1 MESSDNKTDNKT
13 STPSSTHSTSTPAD
27 PPTSTHSTTTPPA
40 STHSTSTP
48 TPVSTDNSSS
58 TPAVPPSSTPAST
71 EVFSTPASTKFSTPA
86 STEFSTPVAP
96 PSSTPDSTEL
106 FSTPVPSTIPLS
118 TPTTPSTHAPPTP
131 DTPTLPHTTPDPTP
145 DTPTLPHPTPDPTL
159 PLTTPDTHK
168 STTSSHSSST
178 SSRSSSPIT
187 PPFSPSN
194 SPIPSFLAP
203 SPPTECSPTPNPP
216 TESPPTPSPP
226 SENSPT
232 PSPPTENSPTE
243 NSPTEN
249 SPTENSPTENSP
261 TESPPTPSPPTPS
274 PPTPSP
280 PTPSPPTPSPPT
292 PSPHTESPPTESS
305 PTQSP
310 PTQSPPTQSPPTQSP
325 PTQSPPSPKSPSPKS
340 PTPSFPTP
348 NFPTPKS
355 PTPKS
360 PTPKSPTQK
369 SPSSPTT
376 PTSRPPTPQSPGVA
390 TTPPSTPTPSSAST
404 SPSHPPLV
412 PTLSFKSTL
421 QVLLKKQDNELE
433 KSREYKKNEEEEEE
447 GEEEGMMSS
456 KKNEAKDD
464 PKQNKTKEE
473 EVEKKET
480 VTNER
485 KEEDG
490 DKTSGVKNDVDNE
503 KKEKVRMREEME
515 KKINIKNQGSIG
527 KVEGSATKIHKT
539 SPEKMREEEE
549 KKNKSKEETKEKVKE
564 KEKGDQKKWSLSK
577 KRGEEENVDKTETR
591 KHTEVKEKPENKTR
605 KTDKRGGG
613 GKEEEKTPDI
623 SKEREKNR
631 EREKEDGRKESMKS
645 GEKVKK
651 TTSERRNEEGTKIS
665 IIGRGRREGNE
676 DGVKEEKAQGIL
688 YIKKGERPFMWWKRY
703 FFVLDG
709 KLLMYYRPEQ
719 DSQSLSVVKGSL
731 DLAMMEQVNIKRPG
745 IMRSNF
751 PFKLTRR
758 NLPSVSL
765 AAETKEERTR
775 WLGVI
780 GELLNRLQHLT
791 DHSSDPT
798 RRAQHSANTTSDKDE
813 VDLKEIEEEKEEDK
827 LKEEEDEDPGLIKPK
842 KVMRVPIGGLPMANV
857 NLGSIK
863 LRTVQES
870 TKRKE
875 VDESRDQT
883 ANDKDEDTGIE
894 KNKTPEELFGV
905 KLKKTVKY
913 KSRWNDGDRK
923 PTDGEDRKEEAGE
936 ETKEQR
942 GETIPKRP
950 TKQPVIPLNTSGL
963 LARPDMQTTKVTPA
977 SPKRSTTD
985 RKKSPSPTIPI
996 SRSVQALTK
1005 SAEEVLP
1012 KNKDGLSDAMTT
1024 DNISA
1029 SPKLKGKLNTTAE
1042 VTETQDIKYCDVVK
1056 LDDNQEMVA
1065 PLDNEDK
1072 GDKHDN
1078 ANKEEKEVTTDK
1090 NVLLPIPSV
1099 SITLKSD
1106 SEDDHESE
1114 EINTKEEDLDTA
1126 LRTFGNYATLLSGND
1141 ESEITPLPSQSSSNV
1156 ENDSSSTPMSS
1167 DSPDLTTSKKIAS
1180 TTCITKVESHSQDN
1194 VKMEQNTKMIT
1205 NTSGD
1210 KNEGSIPTREQ
1221 EIPLN
1226 SDYSPIRE
1234 RTCTN
1239 DSGGSSQHGDGDGT
1253 EKKSGKF
1260 KLFKVKRSS
1269 SSAGKEKKEDVDG
1282 KEPKERKRRGSN
1294 AFAKLLQG
1302 KKGKEKIG
1310 KVGDEEAE
1318 VQNKETQEE
1327 TTKPKSENNSKTSE
1341 IPAIEVTMPMKTTVS
1356 EGSDEAKED
1365 KDQNQFDNKR
1375 RSENRSQVSS
1385 ITSIE
1390 NMVII
1395 RRDRSASQEALRD
1408 SNYSCGSTS
1417 SREQE
1422 PAPSL
1427 PEKTRIRATSPK
1439 HDIPQSNR
1447 PVTNL
1452 YDAQDKQNAEVEV
1465 RQPVDGIISEQKI
1478 FDILSASDRQK
1489 RRKSQEQLQGPM
1501 LMVPDASMKASGS
1514 GQTREDGT
1522 MSSRPSYVSLTS
1534 VESDGEPLP
1543 LTSFLGGE
1551 RNSSSSGS
1559 LKARESDGSSC
1570 DEPESSPTVVPVPLR
1585 KHLRPTDSLTAGK
1598 RVSLTN
1604 PEFTVLE
1611 EDGTSSPDTSK
1622 SRLPTESKE
1631 KEKKDTEEE
1640 STKEKS
1646 TDDQET
1652 DERGDYFPVIGRGVE
1667 EGDEVKL
1674 RLSLNTDTNPMR
1686 TSGIMGLQQYL
1697 REEEGEEPGE
1707 VRSGISRL
1715 GHSAAIEK
1723 LKQTTGDV

>member
-1 MESSDNKTDNKT
+1 MESSDNITDNTT
-13 STPSSTHSTSTPAD
+13 SIPASTLSTSTPAD
-27 PPTSTHSTTTPPA
+27 PPASIPA
-40 STHSTSTP
+40 STDSTSTP
-48 TPVSTDNSSS
+48 AAPPSS
-58 TPAVPPSSTPAST
+58 TPASTEVFSTPAST

-86 STEFSTPVAP
+86 STEYSTPVAAPPSSTPVAP
-96 PSSTPDSTEL
+96 PSSTPDSTE
-106 FSTPVPSTIPLS
+106 FSTPVVPSSFPLS
-118 TPTTPSTHAPPTP
+118 TPTPPSTHAPSTP
-131 DTPTLPHTTPDPTP
+131 DPTLPHTTPDPT
-145 DTPTLPHPTPDPTL
+145 LPH
-159 PLTTPDTHK
+159 TTPDTPK
-168 STTSSHSSST
+168 STTSSHSSSSSSSSSSSTSSSST
-178 SSRSSSPIT
+178 SSRSSSPTT
-187 PPFSPSN
+187 PPFTPSH
-194 SPIPSFLAP
+194 SPIPTFLAP
-203 SPPTECSPTPNPP
+203 SPPTS
-216 TESPPTPSPP
+216 SPPTQS
-226 SENSPT
+226 SH
-232 PSPPTENSPTE
+232 
-243 NSPTEN
+243 
-249 SPTENSPTENSP
+249 
-261 TESPPTPSPPTPS
+261 TPSPPTPS
-274 PPTPSP
+274 
-280 PTPSPPTPSPPT
+280 
-292 PSPHTESPPTESS
+292 S
-305 PTQSP
+305 PTQIPPSP
-310 PTQSPPTQSPPTQSP
+310 KSSTQIPPSPKSSTQSPPTQSP
-325 PTQSPPSPKSPSPKS
+325 PTQSPPSPKSSTPSF

-348 NFPTPKS
+348 SF
-355 PTPKS
+355 

-369 SPSSPTT
+369 TPSSPTSPT
-376 PTSRPPTPQSPGVA
+376 PQSPTPQSPGVA
-390 TTPPSTPTPSSAST
+390 ATPPSTPSSS
-404 SPSHPPLV
+404 SNSHPPLA

-433 KSREYKKNEEEEEE
+433 KSREYKEREEEEEE
-447 GEEEGMMSS
+447 EEEEKEEGMMSS
-456 KKNEAKDD
+456 SKKNAEDD
-464 PKQNKTKEE
+464 PKQRKEKEE
-473 EVEKKET
+473 EVEEKKTT
-480 VTNER
+480 VKDEG
-485 KEEDG
+485 KGEG

-515 KKINIKNQGSIG
+515 KKINVLNKGSVG

-539 SPEKMREEEE
+539 SPKKIREEEE
-549 KKNKSKEETKEKVKE
+549 NKNKRKEETKE
-564 KEKGDQKKWSLSK
+564 KEKGDQKKWSSRK
-577 KRGEEENVDKTETR
+577 KGEEENVEVDKAETR
-591 KHTEVKEKPENKTR
+591 KHREGKEKPENKTR

-613 GKEEEKTPDI
+613 GEEEKTPDI

-631 EREKEDGRKESMKS
+631 EREKEDGRKESVHKS
-645 GEKVKK
+645 GEKGKKK
-651 TTSERRNEEGTKIS
+651 TSSERRNEEETKIS
-665 IIGRGRREGNE
+665 TTKRGRTEGDE
-676 DGVKEEKAQGIL
+676 EGVKEEKAQGIL
-688 YIKKGERPFMWWKRY
+688 YIKKGERPFVWWKRY

-731 DLAMMEQVNIKRPG
+731 DLAMMEQVTVKRPG

-775 WLGVI
+775 WMDVI

-798 RRAQHSANTTSDKDE
+798 RRTPHPANTPSDKKYSTLPNPKKSISSAGSSSSSEDE
-813 VDLKEIEEEKEEDK
+813 VDLKGIEEEKEEK

-842 KVMRVPIGGLPMANV
+842 KILRVPIGMPMAKV
-857 NLGSIK
+857 NLESIK
-863 LRTVQES
+863 LRNVQES

-875 VDESRDQT
+875 VDENRDQT

-905 KLKKTVKY
+905 KLKKTIKD
-913 KSRWNDGDRK
+913 KARWNDGDRK
-923 PTDGEDRKEEAGE
+923 LADGEDRKEEAGE

-942 GETIPKRP
+942 GESIPKRP
-950 TKQPVIPLNTSGL
+950 TKQPVIPLNTTGL
-963 LARPDMQTTKVTPA
+963 LARPDIQTTKVTPA

-1012 KNKDGLSDAMTT
+1012 KNKDSLSDAMST

-1065 PLDNEDK
+1065 PLDKEDK
-1072 GDKHDN
+1072 GEKHDKEN
-1078 ANKEEKEVTTDK
+1078 IEEKEVTTDK

-1114 EINTKEEDLDTA
+1114 EINNKEEELDTA
-1126 LRTFGNYATLLSGND
+1126 LRTFGNYATVLSRNA
-1141 ESEITPLPSQSSSNV
+1141 ESEITPFPSQSSSNM
-1156 ENDSSSTPMSS
+1156 ENNKSSSHMSP

-1180 TTCITKVESHSQDN
+1180 TICITKVESHSQDN
-1194 VKMEQNTKMIT
+1194 VTMEQNTKIIT

-1210 KNEGSIPTREQ
+1210 KNEGSTPTGEQ

-1239 DSGGSSQHGDGDGT
+1239 DSGGSSQHGDCDGT

-1294 AFAKLLQG
+1294 TFAKLLQG
-1302 KKGKEKIG
+1302 KKSKEKIG
-1310 KVGDEEAE
+1310 KVSDGEAE
-1318 VQNKETQEE
+1318 VQSKETQEE
-1327 TTKPKSENNSKTSE
+1327 TTKPKSGNHSKTSE
-1341 IPAIEVTMPMKTTVS
+1341 IPAIEVTIPMKTAVS
-1356 EGSDEAKED
+1356 EEGSDGAKEI
-1365 KDQNQFDNKR
+1365 KDQNQFDKKR
-1375 RSENRSQVSS
+1375 RSENRSQASS

-1395 RRDRSASQEALRD
+1395 RRERSVSQEALRE

-1427 PEKTRIRATSPK
+1427 PEKTRIRAISPK

-1452 YDAQDKQNAEVEV
+1452 YDAQDKENAEVEV

-1501 LMVPDASMKASGS
+1501 LIVPDGSMKTGH
-1514 GQTREDGT
+1514 EDT
-1522 MSSRPSYVSLTS
+1522 MTSRPSYVSLTS
-1534 VESDGEPLP
+1534 TESDGEPLP

-1559 LKARESDGSSC
+1559 LKARESDSSSC
-1570 DEPESSPTVVPVPLR
+1570 DEPESSPSVITVPLR

-1631 KEKKDTEEE
+1631 KEKKDTQEE
-1640 STKEKS
+1640 STKEKAI
-1646 TDDQET
+1646 DDKET
-1652 DERGDYFPVIGRGVE
+1652 DERGDYFPVIGRGVG
-1667 EGDEVKL
+1667 EGDGEEVKL

-1723 LKQTTGDV
+1723 LKQTTGEV